1 MEKYLRLFAA
11 LERIFGKGYVS
22 RLMGKQSNVITL
34 PDKQARKFLDTELN
48 VMEASEGAV
57 KKGIQDLETV
67 ISDTK
72 RLSTLNDQEL
82 LTITNNAERLA
93 VKVNPPAPPP
103 APTADVLSITTKV
116 NKNKDPNVL
125 IDEYNKNQTRLRLT
139 DDEGGT
145 AISYDE
151 FRKLQSRNNEI
162 EKTLESL
169 NVKPALDEVKPEGIV
184 IPFTKKTE
192 DFATGGR
199 VGMAGGGILKLAMKF
214 FNDNNPVSAYKKY
227 LKYVKETAQKDPA
240 KLAPEM
246 GGIVVGSELIHR
258 GLRRKLKEAKEK
270 NDTDDS
276 ENTTTE
282 DRTEKAGG
290 GVSQGLDY
298 LAGIERR
305 GYANGDYAVQAGIK
319 NYLGKQK
326 TATVP
331 IKWKSGKGDS
341 HPNTELAYIT
351 KPEKDLLIKLNMHNS
366 MPDGKPNIGPGGLI
380 SLNSGGD
387 GGAGGGD
394 GGSGDGGD
402 DGGNGDGG
410 SDGGGS
416 SGDSGSTGD
425 GGSDGGGSSG
435 DSGAGA
441 GAGDSGAAAGTS
453 GSADA
458 SDTGDTGSEAGNA
471 AATSAA
477 DASAGMGSN
486 ATDTGDLGSEAANDA
501 ATAAGAA
508 SVGMGTLSSYSRPGM
523 VATNISNYMKGNPTT
538 SLGLTALGAMM
549 GMPGLGVMNAV
560 NSVYGGGS
568 SGSSTGSGQGE
579 DGSGDG
585 GTPTSSFDSAL
596 LSPDLLNSY
605 NLAKNRDYRLY
616 QGASNPFY
624 SMQAVPSGGINNL
637 YTEFQTGGRVGFK
650 KGSFLINT
658 AIDAAKNLS
667 KKKSKKEL
675 KRQLTNDEIDDLAA
689 DVGDLD
695 AYLDFDGTVGSADK
709 IRKQHKEYMDYMYYQ
724 YKTGRLDPKPGEMN
738 TSRMQY
744 LRNKRKQAEMTDDP
758 KLFSPN
764 ERDELDNLEETFS
777 PMGTSNKI
785 NISDPKTAESFT
797 EFAKQ
802 NDPEGFKKI
811 EKIVDDINNKN
822 TLENFDITGRKKNAK
837 GGLNYLMGL

>member
-57 KKGIQDLETV
+57 KKGVQDLNNLV
-67 ISDTK
+67 SDTK

-240 KLAPEM
+240 KLAPEV

-258 GLRRKLKEAKEK
+258 GLRRKLKEVKEK
-270 NDTDDS
+270 NNENDS
-276 ENTTTE
+276 ENLET
-282 DRTEKAGG
+282 DNRTEKAGG

-298 LAGIERR
+298 LTGIERQ
-305 GYANGDYAVQAGIK
+305 GYANGDYAIQAGIK

-331 IKWKSGKGDS
+331 IKWKSGKD
-341 HPNTELAYIT
+341 HPDTELAYIT
-351 KPEKDLLIKLNMHNS
+351 KPEKDLLLKLDMHNS
-366 MPDGKPNIGPGGLI
+366 MPDGEPNIGPGGII
-380 SLNSGGD
+380 SLNSGG
-387 GGAGGGD
+387 
-394 GGSGDGGD
+394 SGDVGPDSAGPSDTGGELSYTD
-402 DGGNGDGG
+402 YSDADIGPMGLVDEATAKANLQSVVDNMKAKMTKDMDPSQKYAFNLSINNPFTSTFGKIGNSVLSPIGTILSSFSYNPDFAGDRKYTDYGNTQSDEYGSDG
-410 SDGGGS
+410 SDGGG
-416 SGDSGSTGD
+416 GD
-425 GGSDGGGSSG
+425 GR
-435 DSGAGA
+435 
-441 GAGDSGAAAGTS
+441 TFI
-453 GSADA
+453 
-458 SDTGDTGSEAGNA
+458 
-471 AATSAA
+471 
-477 DASAGMGSN
+477 
-486 ATDTGDLGSEAANDA
+486 
-501 ATAAGAA
+501 
-508 SVGMGTLSSYSRPGM
+508 P
-523 VATNISNYMKGNPTT
+523 
-538 SLGLTALGAMM
+538 
-549 GMPGLGVMNAV
+549 
-560 NSVYGGGS
+560 
-568 SGSSTGSGQGE
+568 
-579 DGSGDG
+579 
-585 GTPTSSFDSAL
+585 SFDTTL
-596 LSPDLLNSY
+596 LTPD
-605 NLAKNRDYRLY
+605 LAKNRDYRLY
-616 QGASNPFY
+616 QGANNPFY
-624 SMQAVPSGGINNL
+624 SMQAAPSGGIKNL
-637 YTEFQTGGRVGFK
+637 YTEFQTGGRVGYSMGTLIKRTLLTAETLSELKPEYLK
-650 KGSFLINT
+650 KLRRLEGYLGSINMDSKGGEQAVKKTMDKINT
-658 AIDAAKNLS
+658 LKQEYKLLEKDLSEKKQLNEFDITNRTNNAKGGILKVAQKLI
-667 KKKSKKEL
+667 KKPKKYKFTGEESLNDLYEL
-675 KRQLTNDEIDDLAA
+675 ERQGKITREDMNVYSPRYLEY
-689 DVGDLD
+689 LD
-695 AYLDFDGTVGSADK
+695 AQIINKEKLYTPKEWEKTPEVLKNKMRGRIDPDWEEANFGEEFNWDQARS
-709 IRKQHKEYMDYMYYQ
+709 IEMKQQ
-724 YKTGRLDPKPGEMN
+724 
-738 TSRMQY
+738 
-744 LRNKRKQAEMTDDP
+744 KQLQD
-758 KLFSPN
+758 
-764 ERDELDNLEETFS
+764 
-777 PMGTSNKI
+777 
-785 NISDPKTAESFT
+785 
-797 EFAKQ
+797 
-802 NDPEGFKKI
+802 
-811 EKIVDDINNKN
+811 
-822 TLENFDITGRKKNAK
+822 FDITGRKKNAK